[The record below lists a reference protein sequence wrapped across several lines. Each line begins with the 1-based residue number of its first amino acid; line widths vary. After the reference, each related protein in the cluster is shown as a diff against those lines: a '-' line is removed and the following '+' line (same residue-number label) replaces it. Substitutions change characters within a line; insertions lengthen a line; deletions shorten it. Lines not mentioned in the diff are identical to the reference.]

1 MEDNFDTKP
10 ELTEK
15 EKLIELMMNVLAI
28 LMLLGFA
35 LKVLFF

>member
-1 MEDNFDTKP
+1 MEENFDTKP